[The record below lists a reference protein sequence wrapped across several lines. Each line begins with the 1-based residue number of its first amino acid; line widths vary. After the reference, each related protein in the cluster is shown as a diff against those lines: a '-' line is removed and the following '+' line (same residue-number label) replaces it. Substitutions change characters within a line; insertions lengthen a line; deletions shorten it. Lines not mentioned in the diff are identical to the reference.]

1 MNKPKY
7 FTLEEMLRSATA
19 LSKKIENLPSWEVIE
34 NLNELAINLLDPIR
48 EAWGSGIRV
57 TSGLRVVRLN
67 NLVKGVANSQHIYG
81 CACDIVP
88 VNGKTNEFI
97 KFLTDWLPK
106 SNLNWDKIIL
116 ETSKSTGSKW
126 VHCVYKSSQGYQR
139 RRLFSLTAD

>member
-7 FTLEEMLRSATA
+7 FSLEEMLRSSTA